1 MQLIINAQRNT
12 SVNKKKNLKIASANV
27 IMVATAFVW
36 YLLAFHGLES
46 FLNQISASQ
55 SDILLIIGI
64 NTGAIA
70 ISGLIGTLI
79 VEKFK
84 ERKQF
89 LYLWLCSGIVLSFL
103 PLALNVSN
111 LTHIAVISALF
122 GLYFG
127 IGMPTTMGY
136 HSSFTN
142 FESRAKIG
150 GFTFLILGATFAI
163 TGLVEINSLFDIC
176 LILAIVR
183 TISLLVFHFIHSK
196 TAQELP
202 PKDSPAKAK
211 YIRIITNKSFI
222 LYFIPWGMFTL
233 INFLTIPIQIYS
245 SPEDLTFF
253 SAIEAVVIALV
264 AVVSGFVA
272 DRWGRKRLTIIG
284 FIMLGIGYATIG
296 LFSASATIIASTI
309 FTITDGIA
317 WGIFYVLFLFTLWG
331 DLAQNQQSD
340 KYYFLGALPYL
351 SSHFMQLLFA
361 PYLTGSTPL
370 VLPETIFSFASLF
383 LFVAVLPLIYA
394 PETLPEKNMKDREL
408 KTYIQKAQKIVQKE
422 DNKKN
427 KEQQTKVEENQ
438 SEEETKETSEE
449 YDKAKELAEKYY

>member
-1 MQLIINAQRNT
+1 M
-12 SVNKKKNLKIASANV
+12 NKKTNLKIASANV

-36 YLLAFHGLES
+36 YLLAFKGLES

-55 SDILLIIGI
+55 SDTLIIIGI

-84 ERKQF
+84 ERRQF
-89 LYLWLCSGIVLSFL
+89 LYLWLSSGIVLSFL

-111 LTHIAVISALF
+111 MTQIAIISILF
-122 GLYFG
+122 GGYFG
-127 IGMPTTMGY
+127 LGMPVTMGY

-163 TGLVEINSLFDIC
+163 TGLVETNSVFEIC
-176 LILAIVR
+176 LILAILR
-183 TISLLVFHFIHSK
+183 TISLLVFHFIHAK
-196 TAQELP
+196 ATKEIP
-202 PKDSPAKAK
+202 PKDAAPKAK
-211 YIRIITNKSFI
+211 FANIITNKSFI

-233 INFLTIPIQIYS
+233 INFLTAPVQSQIYS
-245 SPEDLTFF
+245 SPEELSLFTAME
-253 SAIEAVVIALV
+253 SVVIALV
-264 AVVSGFVA
+264 AVISGFVA

-284 FIMLGIGYATIG
+284 FIMLGIGFATIG
-296 LFSASATIIASTI
+296 LFSANATTLVSII

-331 DLAQNQQSD
+331 DLAQNQLSD

-351 SSHFMQLLFA
+351 SANFMKLLFA
-361 PYLTGSTPL
+361 PYLSGSTPL
-370 VLPETIFSFASLF
+370 VLPETIFSFASVF

-408 KTYIQKAQKIVQKE
+408 KTYIQKAQKIVHKE
-422 DNKKN
+422 DDKKN
-427 KEQQTKVEENQ
+427 KQQTKVQEKQ
-438 SEEETKETSEE
+438 DEEETKETSEE
-449 YDKAKELAEKYY
+449 YEKAKELAEKYY